1 MRRESDSEHRNAS
14 LLSASDGEI
23 RSFKGTGTFAGS
35 VANVAN
41 CALGAG
47 TLAFPFAV
55 KSSGLIFSPVL
66 FTVCALMLGKSLNI
80 LALAAEASGAPT
92 YQAVLRLVLGGQLG
106 TRCEL
111 VLEVTVYIYVIGC
124 GVAFLNV
131 ISDSIG
137 DSGALQGVSW
147 LTTTHESNRSHLLM
161 LYAAC
166 ILLPLCLI
174 RRIQSFRFTSTFAVF
189 SIFFMIAVVIRYSV
203 LSLTGRSSQ
212 PDQPRSIHYFNW
224 SVQLFKAIPVVCFA
238 FNCHLSFIPL
248 YHELRPEI
256 RSARTMTRVAVGA
269 YAICFSA
276 YMACG
281 ARF

>member
-1 MRRESDSEHRNAS
+1 MRSSSRNLLEEVPSEPQLGA
-14 LLSASDGEI
+14 
-23 RSFKGTGTFAGS
+23 GTGTFFGS

-55 KSSGLIFSPVL
+55 RSSGLVFSPFL
-66 FTVCALMLGKSLNI
+66 FTACALLLGKSLNI

-92 YQAVLRLVLGGQLG
+92 YQAALRIILGGRLG
-106 TRCEL
+106 ARCEL
-111 VLEVTVYIYVIGC
+111 ILETTVYVYVIGC

-131 ISDSIG
+131 ISDSLG
-137 DSGALQGVSW
+137 DCGLLDGVSW
-147 LTTTHESNRSHLLM
+147 LTAANADNRAHVLM
-161 LYAAC
+161 LYAGC

-174 RRIQSFRFTSTFAVF
+174 RRIQSFRFTSMFAVF
-189 SIFFMIAVVIRYSV
+189 SIVYMIGVVIRYSA
-203 LSLTGRSSQ
+203 LFLFFGKESPQ
-212 PDQPRSIHYFNW
+212 PDGEPRELLLFNW
-224 SVQLFKAIPVVCFA
+224 SADLFKAIPVVCFA

-248 YHELRPEI
+248 YHELRPDL
-256 RSARTMTRVAVGA
+256 RSARTMTRVAMGA